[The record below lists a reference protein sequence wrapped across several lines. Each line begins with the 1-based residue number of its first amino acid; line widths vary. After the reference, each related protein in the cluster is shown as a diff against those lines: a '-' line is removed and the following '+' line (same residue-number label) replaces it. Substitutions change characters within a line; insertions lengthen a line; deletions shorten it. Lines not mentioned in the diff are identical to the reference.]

1 MMVFPVSSAFILRK
15 MIHLGSGLFLI
26 FFAQKS
32 FWYFLLFGILVLFTI
47 ILDLGRNFNSAWNR
61 IFLRF
66 FGQMLKDSER
76 HGKWL
81 GATSLWLGL
90 FLSFIIFPLNNFKI
104 AASVA
109 VLADAIAAIG
119 GKLAP
124 YHYIRNSKTFVG
136 SLLFVITAILLFGQY
151 WNIPLLPT
159 VLMSIILALIE
170 LYSPEVIENIN
181 ITIGNSLLIY
191 FYLFLS
197 S

>member
-1 MMVFPVSSAFILRK
+1 MVFPVSSAFILRK

-26 FFAQKS
+26 YFAQKS
-32 FWYFLLFGILVLFTI
+32 FWYSLLFGILVLFTI
-47 ILDLGRNFNSAWNR
+47 ILDLGRHFNSTWNR
-61 IFLRF
+61 IFLRY
-66 FGQMLKDSER
+66 FGQLLKDSER

-90 FLSFIIFPLNNFKI
+90 YLSFIIFPLNNFKI

-109 VLADAIAAIG
+109 VLADAVAAIG

-124 YHYIRNSKTFVG
+124 CHYIRNSKTFVG

-151 WNIPLLPT
+151 WNIPLLPA

-181 ITIGNSLLIY
+181 ITIGNSMLIY
-191 FYLFLS
+191 FYLLLS